1 MISEKGWNRLCSN
14 GLNVPRTLLS
24 VKDVIT
30 YLQENISH
38 DDLDIEDIPI
48 AMRVDGK
55 KQQKMFIAEERA
67 NPFIWLLQG
76 PTFAI
81 TMTETDLQ
89 DMECLKKTNEL
100 LTERVKEL
108 EEKISNIKQ
117 NLE

>member
-1 MISEKGWNRLCSN
+1 MISEKGWNRLRNN
-14 GLNVPRTLLS
+14 GLNVPKTILS

-38 DDLDIEDIPI
+38 DDLSIEDIPI

-55 KQQKMFIAEERA
+55 KQQKIFVAREGA

-81 TMTETDLQ
+81 TMTETELQ
-89 DMECLKKTNEL
+89 DMECLRKTNEL
-100 LTERVKEL
+100 LAKRVKEL

>member
-1 MISEKGWNRLCSN
+1 MISEKGLNRLYSN
-14 GLNVPRTLLS
+14 GINVPRTILS

-38 DDLDIEDIPI
+38 DDLSIEDIPI

-55 KQQKMFIAEERA
+55 EKQKLFIAKEGA

-76 PTFAI
+76 PTFTLNMI
-81 TMTETDLQ
+81 ETDLQ

-108 EEKISNIKQ
+108 EEKISSI
-117 NLE
+117 NLILE